1 MYNDQTNGIINFAD
15 ILENQRDRRGDS
27 PFLSWDGYSCT
38 YGEAQAYVK
47 SQADGISKAEIRRT
61 VVAIQVK
68 DPVKQIL
75 FFLAVQKA
83 GHIPVL
89 IHEYLHKQEL
99 REFLAR
105 YQINTVIAEG
115 QEKIFDRRK
124 ETSLEEGYFLLQDV
138 GKEEGEFPMA
148 ACMGVMTSGSTSVPK
163 LLFRTAE
170 SWAGFFPIQDRV
182 FGITPESRIFIQGS
196 FGFTGNLNIALD
208 VLCAG
213 GNVKGTSFLKPSLW
227 EQIIRENGISHIYLI
242 PSKLRI
248 LVKRLPSAVL
258 SVVMI
263 LSGSQSMNDQL
274 VHSLYRLFPN
284 SEVILYYGSTELN
297 YVSWISGRE
306 TLMQPHSVGR
316 IFPGIQAVVKQEE
329 IFVKSPYT
337 VLPAGQFWTSGDMG
351 YFDSR
356 GFLIFQGRKQDI
368 YNIKGNQVS
377 KSKILGIMG
386 QHPCCRDVEI
396 MPFQSDNGETRLE
409 AFIEGEAGSKT
420 EIQRFLETRLHL
432 WEMPVRF
439 FFLSSLPRTS
449 TGKVDYRALRNLQ
462 EKGQF

>member
-1 MYNDQTNGIINFAD
+1 M
-15 ILENQRDRRGDS
+15 
-27 PFLSWDGYSCT
+27 
-38 YGEAQAYVK
+38 
-47 SQADGISKAEIRRT
+47 
-61 VVAIQVK
+61 AIQVK

-227 EQIIRENGISHIYLI
+227 EQIISRKWDI
-242 PSKLRI
+242 PHLSDPFETEDSGQTAS
-248 LVKRLPSAVL
+248 VGSAVGGHDPER
-258 SVVMI
+258 I
-263 LSGSQSMNDQL
+263 P
-274 VHSLYRLFPN
+274 VH
-284 SEVILYYGSTELN
+284 E
-297 YVSWISGRE
+297 
-306 TLMQPHSVGR
+306 
-316 IFPGIQAVVKQEE
+316 
-329 IFVKSPYT
+329 
-337 VLPAGQFWTSGDMG
+337 
-351 YFDSR
+351 
-356 GFLIFQGRKQDI
+356 
-368 YNIKGNQVS
+368 
-377 KSKILGIMG
+377 
-386 QHPCCRDVEI
+386 
-396 MPFQSDNGETRLE
+396 
-409 AFIEGEAGSKT
+409 
-420 EIQRFLETRLHL
+420 
-432 WEMPVRF
+432 
-439 FFLSSLPRTS
+439 
-449 TGKVDYRALRNLQ
+449 
-462 EKGQF
+462 